1 MILKTIGRILWLPIA
16 CLISGTVAAF
26 VLITLGQERLVQILS
41 ASGEE
46 LADFAIL
53 ARLFSE
59 GIALAA
65 GLTVLPA
72 LAFIIIAEV
81 ARIRSALY
89 YILGGGIA
97 TLAIPV
103 LARYGQTAEFAGPS
117 PEVWQVFATAGFA
130 GGFVYWLIAGRY
142 T

>member
-1 MILKTIGRILWLPIA
+1 MILKTIGRMLWLPIA
-16 CLISGTVAAF
+16 VLISGLVAAF
-26 VLITLGQERLVQILS
+26 VLLTLGQERLVQILS

-53 ARLFSE
+53 AKLLTE
-59 GIALAA
+59 GVALAA
-65 GLTVLPA
+65 GLTLIPA
-72 LAFIIIAEV
+72 LVLIIIGEV

-89 YILGGGIA
+89 YILSGGA
-97 TLAIPV
+97 ALLAIPV
-103 LARYGQTAEFAGPS
+103 LARYGQTAEFAAPS
-117 PEVWQVFATAGFA
+117 PEIWQVFATAGFA

>member
-1 MILKTIGRILWLPIA
+1 MILKTIGRMLWLPIA
-16 CLISGTVAAF
+16 ILISGLVAAF
-26 VLITLGQERLVQILS
+26 VLLTLGQERLVQILS

-53 ARLFSE
+53 AKLLTE

-65 GLTVLPA
+65 GLTLIPA
-72 LAFIIIAEV
+72 LVLIIIGEV

-89 YILGGGIA
+89 NILSGGVA
-97 TLAIPV
+97 LLAIPV
-103 LARYGQTAEFAGPS
+103 LARYGQTAEFAAPS
-117 PEVWQVFATAGFA
+117 PEIWQVFATAGFA
-130 GGFVYWLIAGRY
+130 GGFVYWLISGRY

>member
-1 MILKTIGRILWLPIA
+1 MILKTIGRMLWLPIA
-16 CLISGTVAAF
+16 VLISGLVAAF
-26 VLITLGQERLVQILS
+26 VLLTLGQERLVQILS

-53 ARLFSE
+53 AKLLTE

-65 GLTVLPA
+65 GLTLIPA
-72 LAFIIIAEV
+72 LVLIIIGEV

-89 YILGGGIA
+89 YILSGGA
-97 TLAIPV
+97 ALLAIPV
-103 LARYGQTAEFAGPS
+103 LARYGQTAEFAAPS
-117 PEVWQVFATAGFA
+117 PEIWQVFATAGFA